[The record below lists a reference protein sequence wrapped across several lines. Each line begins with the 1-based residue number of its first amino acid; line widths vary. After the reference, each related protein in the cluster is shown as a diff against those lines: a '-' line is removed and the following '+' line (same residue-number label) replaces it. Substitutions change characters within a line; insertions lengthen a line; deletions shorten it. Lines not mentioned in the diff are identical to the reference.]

1 MAEPV
6 AAMSLRANRDFV
18 ALLSGQT
25 VSALGDAITLTT
37 MPLLVLFLTGSAA
50 LMGIVGALQLLPDLF
65 LGIPA
70 GALADRWDR
79 RRMMIL
85 ADTGRAIL
93 TMAIPV
99 SHWLDG
105 PTMAVILVVAFPI
118 NVLRVVSDAAYSSSI
133 PALVGRENL
142 GRAYSTLEATLSVPF
157 IIGPAIAGLI
167 IGVVGPATTIAI
179 DAVTFAVSAAAVL
192 LVRRSLRAVRA
203 GEMPTFV
210 ADIRAGLAFVWK
222 TARVRTL
229 IAFWAVLQLA
239 TAALIPTLGYF
250 VTIDRSLGPEL
261 FGFIGSAWSGGY
273 LAGSLLAGRLGDRW
287 MWQRLI
293 VGGIVLGASIL
304 GIAVAGSPAL
314 YLAGGVAIGA
324 SLAVVLISYATLRA
338 SATPDELQGRV
349 GSTARAITLGL
360 MPLGMLV
367 TGGVIEVTDA
377 TTALLIMGG
386 LALAASVLFG
396 LARQL
401 RGSALAS

>member
-1 MAEPV
+1 
-6 AAMSLRANRDFV
+6 MSLRANRDFV